1 MVSIRFTAVVFIAF
15 ALAACEQKPAA
26 DPAPQAPSS
35 EAKAD
40 MAAPATPA
48 VSADEFMASLEL
60 GFPHQVTSQRRVR
73 QKGGGSADI
82 IVIDFSEGSVRTVDK
97 QLAVSL
103 RGAGFERGDRTVVP
117 GGIRVAYVAKDGRR
131 VSTMIRNK
139 KYFGDRIAATSAGQI
154 SLSYVAK

>member
-1 MVSIRFTAVVFIAF
+1 MISIRSVAVLFIAF

-26 DPAPQAPSS
+26 DLAPQETAS
-35 EAKAD
+35 ERKAD
-40 MAAPATPA
+40 AAAPAAPA
-48 VSADEFMASLEL
+48 VSADKFMEGLAL

-73 QKGGGSADI
+73 QKGGGRAD
-82 IVIDFSEGSVRTVDK
+82 VIAIDYSEGSVRTVDR
-97 QLAVSL
+97 QLAAAL
-103 RGAGFERGDRTVVP
+103 RTSGFERGERKLVP
-117 GGIRVAYVAKDGRR
+117 GGVRVTYTAKDGRR